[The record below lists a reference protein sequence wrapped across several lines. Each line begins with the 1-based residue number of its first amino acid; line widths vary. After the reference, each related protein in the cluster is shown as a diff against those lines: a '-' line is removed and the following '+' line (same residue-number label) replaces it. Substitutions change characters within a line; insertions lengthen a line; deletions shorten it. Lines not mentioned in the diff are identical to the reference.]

1 MYRARLGS
9 KARAWARLERAQAW
23 IHREPGLGSRL
34 RLGSARLG
42 LEPGLEEDEKLV
54 MDFLVMIETQQSQL
68 YDKLLTTSKH
78 QHFNVQVVRLLDRE
92 LPDVDQRCAS
102 TSIMNLSFIDKFNLH
117 LLAQEC
123 NVSHFLSSSDPNLYR
138 FVV

>member
-1 MYRARLGS
+1 MCRARLGS

-54 MDFLVMIETQQSQL
+54 MDVLVMIETQESQL
-68 YDKLLTTSKH
+68 YDKLLTYLQLPSINISTFKLFNCWTGSCQMLINDAHRH
-78 QHFNVQVVRLLDRE
+78 Q
-92 LPDVDQRCAS
+92 S
-102 TSIMNLSFIDKFNLH
+102 
-117 LLAQEC
+117 
-123 NVSHFLSSSDPNLYR
+123 
-138 FVV
+138 